1 MDWVFYKTRNDH
13 TLTLQ
18 KGDIKIWVNLAL
30 DWVTVT
36 LSETSKGSD
45 RRVFSYG
52 KFALVKDLE
61 SSKKFIETMI
71 QEMPDGCL
79 EECGIYVT
87 NKLKDYGDDNGT
99 L

>member
-1 MDWVFYKTRNDH
+1 MDWVFYKTRNDC

-18 KGDIKIWVNLAL
+18 KGDITIWVNLAP
-30 DWVTVT
+30 DWVTVN

-79 EECGIYVT
+79 EECGIYIT
-87 NKLKDYGDDNGT
+87 NKLKDYGDDSGT

>member
-45 RRVFSYG
+45 QRVFSYG
-52 KFALVKDLE
+52 KFFQIKDLE
-61 SSKKFIETMI
+61 SSKKFIEAMI
-71 QEMPDGCL
+71 QDHTKGF
-79 EECGIYVT
+79 
-87 NKLKDYGDDNGT
+87 
-99 L
+99 

>member
-1 MDWVFYKTRNDH
+1 MDWVFYKARNDY
-13 TLTLQ
+13 TLTYQ
-18 KGDIKIWVNLAL
+18 KGNIKIWANLAL

-36 LSETSKGSD
+36 LSEASKGSD
-45 RRVFSYG
+45 QRVFSYG
-52 KFALVKDLE
+52 KFFQIKDLE

-71 QEMPDGCL
+71 QEMQGGCL
-79 EECGIYVT
+79 EEYGIYVI